1 MIATIETEKLFTHHE
16 TLLRKVRGFESGGAA
31 GKGKEWKS
39 GKTESSAWYDYDMQ
53 KGEREFRLVPQAHVA
68 MNYGI
73 EDKPGEDFSM
83 LVRQVSIDKL

>member
-1 MIATIETEKLFTHHE
+1 
-16 TLLRKVRGFESGGAA
+16 
-31 GKGKEWKS
+31 
-39 GKTESSAWYDYDMQ
+39 MQ